1 MPQIE
6 KKEHD
11 VHPRKDEDMIV
22 KMGNFRLYFQNYYT
36 IISLGNDIATGGLY
50 LAGSLTQA
58 FTNLERL
65 GMYLYI
71 FASFFLLMRPII
83 RIVHNVYLYSENQ
96 YRRDVLGEKM
106 DDGYYDDS
114 EENGIDQE
122 DKEKREEKAEQ
133 NGKTKKEEDAPEEKE
148 EREEADKEIE
158 IMPSSDDDDEEDH
171 TKEES

>member
-11 VHPRKDEDMIV
+11 VNPRKDEDMII

-50 LAGSLTQA
+50 FAGSLIQT
-58 FTNLERL
+58 FTDLERV

-122 DKEKREEKAEQ
+122 DKEKREEKAEEE
-133 NGKTKKEEDAPEEKE
+133 GKTKTEEDTPEEKE
-148 EREEADKEIE
+148 EREEADKEID
-158 IMPSSDDDDEEDH
+158 ILPSDGEDSN
-171 TKEES
+171 KKAGS